1 MKIRVHRFTRLS
13 FFPIILLI
21 VCILMGVRIRRSFL
35 DTQLVEAVKRGD
47 VGAAIQ
53 LLDSGA
59 NANTDANVETGVP
72 FNQIILRGLFY
83 SHSAHPEKPSR
94 SVLLASMDWPDEY
107 YDKTIVWVDASPPI
121 VFPKEEIMLTRALLQ
136 HGADLNVRNGIG
148 STPLIIAVSQKKSDT
163 VRLLL
168 ANGARV
174 DSQENDGYTALMY
187 AISGGDTK
195 IIQILLDS
203 HADVNRLTSKQ
214 GYTAL
219 SLAEARHDTEI
230 VRVLRRYVTK

>member
-1 MKIRVHRFTRLS
+1 MKMHVHRFTKIS
-13 FFPIILLI
+13 IFLI
-21 VCILMGVRIRRSFL
+21 VLLVIVIGLRVRRSSL

-83 SHSAHPEKPSR
+83 SHSTHPEKPSR
-94 SVLLASMDWPDEY
+94 SVLLASMDWPDDY
-107 YDKTIVWVDASPPI
+107 YDKTIVWADASPPI

-148 STPLIIAVSQKKSDT
+148 STPLMIAVTQEKSDT
-163 VRLLL
+163 VQLLL
-168 ANGARV
+168 ANGAKV
-174 DSQENDGYTALMY
+174 NSQQNDGYTALMY

-203 HADVNRLTSKQ
+203 HADVNRLRNKQ

-219 SLAEARHDTEI
+219 SLAEVRHDAEI
-230 VRVLRRYVTK
+230 VKVLKRYLPN